1 MRSVSRDPRLYIDD
15 MIDAVENALRFSDGL
30 DREHYKPGALAFE
43 AIVRQIEVIGEAAAH
58 LPPEIQAQAPSIPWP
73 NLIGMR
79 NRMIHGYFAIDP
91 DIIWSVVNHKL
102 PSLIQA
108 LKELGNRYP

>member
-1 MRSVSRDPRLYIDD
+1 MSRDPRLYID
-15 MIDAVENALRFSDGL
+15 AVENALRYSEDL
-30 DREHYKPGALAFE
+30 EREKYKPGAIAFE

-58 LPPEIQAQAPSIPWP
+58 LPQDIQGQAPSIPWA

-91 DIIWSVVNHKL
+91 DIVWSVVNHKL
-102 PSLIQA
+102 PALLPV
-108 LKELGNRYP
+108 LKELSERYP